1 MRQVSCIKL
10 FTSAYIKMHKVN
22 KKAIERYRQENLSK
36 ALLIT
41 FPLHAL

>member
-22 KKAIERYRQENLSK
+22 KKKQLKDINKKTYQK
-36 ALLIT
+36 H
-41 FPLHAL
+41 F